1 MRLSHV
7 FIERPIFAGVI
18 AVVITIVGALAFF
31 GLPIAQY
38 PDVVPPTVTV
48 SANYPGGSSET
59 LADTVA
65 APLEQEING
74 VDNMLY
80 MSSQSTGDGKL
91 VITVTFKLGTNLD
104 EAQVLVQNRVSQALP
119 RLPQEVQRQG
129 VLTQKTTPD
138 FILVANLTSPHKTYN
153 TAYLSNYALTQMK
166 DRLARIDGVGEV
178 RIFGARDYAM
188 RVWIDPGR
196 AAARNMTAGEIVD
209 ALRSQNVQVAAGSIG
224 KPPEAPANA
233 AAHELNLE
241 AQGRFKT
248 AGEFANVVIKSDGQ
262 GRLVRLS
269 DVARVEL
276 GADDYGINFYF
287 SGEPAIGIGVF
298 QRPGSNAL
306 GVAEAVQAELKEMS
320 KQFPADM
327 HYNAF
332 YNPTEFI
339 AESIKAV
346 QHTLFEAVVLVVIVI
361 LVFLQSWRAAIIP
374 VLAIPVSLIGTFAVL
389 AGMGYS
395 LNNLSL
401 FGLVLAIGIVVD
413 DAIVVVENV
422 ERNLEHGLN
431 PRAAAHRS
439 MDEVSTA
446 LVAIVLVL
454 CAVFVPTMFLT
465 GLTGEFYRQFAVTI
479 SAATIISLILSLTL
493 SPALA
498 ALLLKPK
505 QEDEPEGRWARMVYW
520 GGKRF
525 NVAFDRLS
533 NWYAA
538 TTRRMLGMRGTML
551 WIYSALILLT
561 GFVFSS
567 TPAGFVPTQDQGYVM
582 AATFTPPGT
591 SLAKTDAILREASA
605 RMMKIPGVKGA
616 VMLAG
621 YHGPTGTMAPNAAAA
636 FLVFDSFE
644 EREKHGYTMGS
655 ILAQANKIASTM
667 DQARIFVIPPPL
679 IRGIGTGG
687 GFKMEVQDRS
697 GRGYDELNKIVWGIA
712 AEANKDPNLAM
723 VHTKFEAAA
732 PRIYAD
738 VDRAK
743 ADMIGVSPA
752 KVFETLQVYLGS
764 SYVNDFNLLG
774 RTYRVIAQADLPF
787 RDDEGDISLLKTRSN
802 SGEMVPVGAVA
813 TLQNKTGPYRA
824 VRYNLY
830 PSIEMEGDTAPG
842 HSSGQA
848 IAAMEKLTARLPA
861 GVTTEWTEVA
871 YQQKMAGNAA
881 VMVFAAA
888 TLFVF
893 LVLAAQFES
902 LMLPLAII
910 LIVPMTLLAAMAG
923 VNLRGMDNNILTQ
936 IGLVVLI
943 GLAAKNAILIV
954 EFAKQAEEE
963 GGLSPIEAVVQAA
976 QTRLRPIL
984 MTSFAF
990 ILGVVPLV
998 IAQGPG
1004 SELRQALGTAV
1015 FFGMLGVTFFG
1026 LVFTPTFYVATRT
1039 LSEKMKHW
1047 RERRGGTTGHAAPAI
1062 DAAE

>member
-18 AVVITIVGALAFF
+18 AVIITIVGALAFF
-31 GLPIAQY
+31 GLSVAQY

-48 SANYPGGSSET
+48 SATYPGASSET

-74 VDNMLY
+74 VDNMIY
-80 MSSQSTGDGKL
+80 MSSQSTGDGRL
-91 VITVTFKLGTNLD
+91 VITATFKQGTNLD
-104 EAQVLVQNRVSQALP
+104 EAQVLVQNRVALAEP
-119 RLPQEVQRQG
+119 RLPEEVRRQG
-129 VLTQKTTPD
+129 VVTRKSMPD
-138 FILVANLTSPHKTYN
+138 FILVANLISPGRSLD

-166 DRLARIDGVGEV
+166 DRISRIDGVGEV

-196 AAARNMTAGEIVD
+196 AAARNMTAGEIVA
-209 ALRSQNVQVAAGSIG
+209 ALQSQNVQVAAGSIG
-224 KPPEAPANA
+224 KPPEDNGA
-233 AAHELNLE
+233 AYELNLE

-248 AGEFANVVIKSDGQ
+248 AEQFANIVIKSDDQ
-262 GRLVRLS
+262 GRLTRLS

-276 GADDYGINFYF
+276 GAEDYGINFYF
-287 SGEPAIGIGVF
+287 SGQPSIGIGVF

-306 GVAEAVQAELKEMS
+306 AVAEAVQAEIREMS
-320 KQFPADM
+320 THFPPDM
-327 HYNAF
+327 KSDVF

-339 AESIKAV
+339 AESVNAV
-346 QHTLFEAVVLVVIVI
+346 QHTLLEAVVLVVIVI

-374 VLAIPVSLIGTFAVL
+374 VLAIPVSLVGTFAVL
-389 AGMGYS
+389 AAAGYS

-422 ERNLEHGLN
+422 ERNLEHGMT
-431 PRAAAHRS
+431 PRAASHRS

-446 LVAIVLVL
+446 LIAIVLVL

-505 QEDEPEGRWARMVYW
+505 AEDEPDGRWARMAYW

-525 NVAFDRLS
+525 NTGFDRLS
-533 NWYAA
+533 NWYAT
-538 TTRRMLGMRGTML
+538 TTRRMLSLRGPVL
-551 WIYSALILLT
+551 LVYGGLILLT
-561 GFVFSS
+561 GFVFSI
-567 TPAGFVPTQDQGYVM
+567 TPAGFVPNQDQGYVL

-591 SLAKTDAILREASA
+591 SLAKTDALLRETSA
-605 RMMKIPGVKGA
+605 RFMKIPGIKGA

-621 YHGPTGTMAPNAAAA
+621 FHGPTGTTAPNAAAA

-644 EREKHGYTMGS
+644 ERAKHGYTQAS
-655 ILAQANKIASTM
+655 ILAQANKIASTV
-667 DQARIFVIPPPL
+667 DQGRIFVIPPPL

-712 AEANKDPNLAM
+712 AEGNKDPNLSF
-723 VHTKFEAAA
+723 VHTKFEASA

-743 ADMIGVSPA
+743 ADMIGVSPS

-787 RDDEGDISLLKTRSN
+787 RDDTGDIALLKTRSN
-802 SGEMVPVGAVA
+802 SGEMVPISAVA

-830 PSIEMEGDTAPG
+830 PSIELEGDTAPG

-848 IAAMEKLTARLPA
+848 IAAMERLTAKLPA

-910 LIVPMTLLAAMAG
+910 LIVPMTLLAAMVG
-923 VNLRGMDNNILTQ
+923 VNLRGLDNNILTQ

-963 GGLSPIEAVVQAA
+963 GLNPVDAVVRAA
-976 QTRLRPIL
+976 QDRLRPIL

-990 ILGVVPLV
+990 ILGVVPLL
-998 IAQGPG
+998 IATGPG
-1004 SELRQALGTAV
+1004 AELRQALGTAV

-1026 LVFTPTFYVATRT
+1026 LVFTPTFYVATRA
-1039 LSEKMKHW
+1039 LSLRMQGW
-1047 RERRGGTTGHAAPAI
+1047 RERRSGGSAGVPAI